1 MRLKTVVGGKSV
13 ERQAAASLKC
23 MQTMARLQS
32 EIRARRTLLLEEN
45 PSVHRQNGWI
55 HDDDLDKSRGFV
67 SFLAFKGCITKFL
80 QEF

>member
-1 MRLKTVVGGKSV
+1 MVGGKSV

-45 PSVHRQNGWI
+45 PSVHKQNGRI
-55 HDDDLDKSRGFV
+55 LNDDLDKSRAFVCFFGF
-67 SFLAFKGCITKFL
+67 
-80 QEF
+80 